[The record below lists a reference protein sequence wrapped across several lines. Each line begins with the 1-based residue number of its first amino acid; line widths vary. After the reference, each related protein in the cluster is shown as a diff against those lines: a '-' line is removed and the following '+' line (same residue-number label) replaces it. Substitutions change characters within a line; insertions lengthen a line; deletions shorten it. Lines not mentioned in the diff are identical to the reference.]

1 VIDAAA
7 GVQPEFVAGGPC
19 MLHDAKG
26 RRYLIELV
34 PGRQF
39 HSHRGMIEHDELIGA
54 VDGSVHLTTLGERY
68 VALLPTLADYVLKMG
83 RRATVSYPKDIGAI
97 LVAGDIGPEMT
108 VLEAGT
114 GSGGLTMA
122 LARAVGPTGRV
133 VSYERR
139 ADHAAVAARLIAG
152 FSGTV
157 PDQVDL
163 RVGEVEE
170 AFDDVSPDRVVLD
183 LPEPWHLARL
193 AASRLR
199 PGGVFLCYLPT
210 VPQVQTV
217 VDELRASGGFFAVE
231 TFEVLHRQWV
241 IDGRSVRPSH
251 RMVGHTGFITTG
263 RRVSPPPPGEDEG
276 FPSPLGGG
284 VPTEEAGRGFPS
296 PLGGGVPTKEA
307 GRGEI

>member
-1 VIDAAA
+1 M
-7 GVQPEFVAGGPC
+7 QPEFVSGGPC

-39 HSHRGMIEHDELIGA
+39 HSHRGMIDHDDLIGA
-54 VDGSVHLTTLGERY
+54 ADGSVHLTTLGEPY
-68 VALLPTLADYVLKMG
+68 VALLPTLGDYVLKMG

-97 LVAGDIGPEMT
+97 LVAGDIGPGMT

-114 GSGGLTMA
+114 GSGALTMA
-122 LARAVGPTGRV
+122 LARAVGSRGRV

-139 ADHAAVAARLIAG
+139 TDHATVARKLIAG

-157 PDQVDL
+157 PEQVDL
-163 RVGEVEE
+163 RVGDVEDALDE
-170 AFDDVSPDRVVLD
+170 VSPDRVVLD

-193 AASRLR
+193 AATRLR

-231 TFEVLHRQWV
+231 TFEVLHRSWV
-241 IDGRSVRPSH
+241 VDGRSVRPSH
-251 RMVGHTGFITTG
+251 RMVGHTGFITTA
-263 RRVSPPPPGEDEG
+263 RRISPPPLGEEWPQHG
-276 FPSPLGGG
+276 PKAQHGGRGGG
-284 VPTEEAGRGFPS
+284 CGRAGCRGTTERTDWTRRAD
-296 PLGGGVPTKEA
+296 
-307 GRGEI
+307 